1 MRKVMVMNLT
11 LAILT
16 TGFLLPVAHPSRVF
30 AQSPGTTP
38 AAKAPATIVPV
49 LNIDGAYP
57 DVKPAF
63 NFLEQDQP
71 TLEGLV
77 ATIRKAKDDP
87 AVPAMI
93 VRIGSPAL
101 GSARV
106 MEVRNALLEFRDSGK
121 PIYTTF
127 TAAGIGGYVL
137 ASTGTEVVIPP
148 VSGVE
153 LTGMRADLFYYK
165 DTLAKLG
172 VQAQAVNT
180 GKFKTAFE
188 PFTHDSMSDGQRIQL
203 TEIIDDFFDS
213 LTKSVAEAREVK
225 ERKARRW
232 LTDGPYTAKQALD
245 EGLVDRIAYLDEL
258 KRDVERKFGKDIK
271 FDEEYSA
278 QEKKKP
284 EQVNLLALFMG
295 TAKKAQSRTEAGD
308 KIALVY
314 ALGPIM
320 DGRADKSPFATEN
333 VIASEDFLE
342 LLDEVAKEPGLKGIV
357 LRVDSGGGS
366 AIASDLIW
374 QRLEALNDRGIP
386 HVVSMGDVAGS
397 GGYYIAMGADKI
409 YAEPTTI
416 TGSIGVIGGR
426 FVLGGMYE
434 KIGLRK
440 DTIAIGDNTGLA
452 DEARPWNAREVKII
466 EGMLEDVYDTFTRK
480 VAEGRGMKQ
489 SEVKKIGGG
498 RVWSG
503 VAAKEIGLIDEL
515 GGVDDAIA
523 AAREIAKAPDAKVVT
538 FPKEKSLM
546 ELIDEMLSGKKAGLD
561 ATVTA
566 VVAEASD
573 PFRQVESVVPQQHA
587 AMLKFFM
594 HTMADGNLKIL
605 AAAPWSFDIR

>member
-1 MRKVMVMNLT
+1 MRKSTMMRNAA
-11 LAILT
+11 AILAAAVLIAAVPGVAPRAQ
-16 TGFLLPVAHPSRVF
+16 TGSA
-30 AQSPGTTP
+30 AASPK
-38 AAKAPATIVPV
+38 AATTIVPV
-49 LNIDGAYP
+49 LTLDGAYA

-63 NFLEQDQP
+63 NLLNQDQP
-71 TLEGLV
+71 TLQSLV

-93 VRIGSPAL
+93 VRLGSPAL
-101 GSARV
+101 GSARM
-106 MEVRNALLEFRDSGK
+106 MEVRDALLEFRASGK
-121 PIYTTF
+121 PLYTTF
-127 TAAGIGGYVL
+127 TSAGIGGYVL
-137 ASTGTEVVIPP
+137 ASTGSEIVIPP
-148 VSGVE
+148 VSGLE
-153 LTGMRADLFYYK
+153 LYGMRADLFYYK

-172 VQAQAVNT
+172 IQAQAVNT

-188 PFTHDSMSDGQRIQL
+188 PFTHDGMSEGQRIQI
-203 TEIIDDFFDS
+203 TDIIDDFFDS

-225 ERKARRW
+225 ERKVRRW
-232 LTDGPYTAKQALD
+232 LTDGPYTAKQALE
-245 EGLVDRIAYLDEL
+245 EGLVDRIAYFDEL
-258 KRDVERKFGKDIK
+258 QRDVERKFGKDLK
-271 FDEEYSA
+271 FDTEYSA
-278 QEKKKP
+278 EEKKKP
-284 EQVNLLALFMG
+284 EQVNLLGLFMG
-295 TAKKAQSRTEAGD
+295 TAKKSQAKADSGD

-320 DGRADKSPFATEN
+320 DGRAEKSPFAAEN
-333 VIASEDFLE
+333 VIASEDFLD

-374 QRLEALNDRGIP
+374 QRLEALNDKGIP

-426 FVLGGMYE
+426 FILGDMYK

-452 DEARPWNAREVKII
+452 DEARAWNAREVKIL
-466 EGMLEDVYDTFTRK
+466 EGILEDVYDTFTRK

-515 GGVDDAIA
+515 GGIDDAVA
-523 AAREIAKAPDAKVVT
+523 AAREIANAPNAKVVT

-546 ELIDEMLSGKKAGLD
+546 DILDEVLSGKKSSIGT
-561 ATVTA
+561 TVTA
-566 VVAEASD
+566 AVADATD
-573 PFRQVESVVPQQHA
+573 PFNQIEAVIPEQHA
-587 AMLKFFM
+587 VMLKFFL
-594 HTMADGNLKIL
+594 HTLADGDLKVL
-605 AAAPWSFDIR
+605 AAAPWSFSIR